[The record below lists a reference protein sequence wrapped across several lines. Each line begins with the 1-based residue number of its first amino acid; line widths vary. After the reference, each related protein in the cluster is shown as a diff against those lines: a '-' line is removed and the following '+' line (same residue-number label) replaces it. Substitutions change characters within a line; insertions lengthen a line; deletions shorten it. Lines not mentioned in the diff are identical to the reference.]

1 MYTLRTL
8 EAFIKK
14 ATDQFPVLLLTG
26 PRQVG
31 KTTLLLHLAQGE
43 GTGKRTYVTLD
54 DPRALSLARE
64 DPALFLQRFPPP
76 VLIDEIQYAPQLLP
90 FIKMAVDKDRQPGL
104 FWLTGSQQFHLMKG
118 ISESLAGRVG
128 IIRLLGFSYRERMG
142 RTAQYP
148 PFLPVPEIIEA
159 RSQTDAPP
167 SLAPLSLKEVYKIIW
182 RGALPAVAL
191 HEETER
197 DLLYSSY
204 V

>member
-1 MYTLRTL
+1 M
-8 EAFIKK
+8 
-14 ATDQFPVLLLTG
+14 
-26 PRQVG
+26 
-31 KTTLLLHLAQGE
+31 
-43 GTGKRTYVTLD
+43 
-54 DPRALSLARE
+54 
-64 DPALFLQRFPPP
+64 
-76 VLIDEIQYAPQLLP
+76 LIDEIQYAPQLLP

-118 ISESLAGRVG
+118 VSESLAGRVG

-159 RSQTDAPP
+159 RSQTDALP

-191 HEETER
+191 HEETNR
-197 DLLYSSY
+197 DLFYSSY
-204 V
+204 VQTYLQRDVRDLARIGDLTAFLRFLRASAACSGQLLNLAGLARDADIAPNTAKSWLSILVPRSSCA